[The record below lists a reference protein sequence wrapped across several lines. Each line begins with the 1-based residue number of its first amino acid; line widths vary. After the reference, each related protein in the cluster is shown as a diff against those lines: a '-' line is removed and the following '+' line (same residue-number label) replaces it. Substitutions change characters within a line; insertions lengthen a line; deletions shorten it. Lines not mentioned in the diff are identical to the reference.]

1 MKEVIMQDEIINN
14 ILKSA
19 NLSVTVSRKKILS
32 LFLATDGALSHADIE
47 QEADEKMDRITIY
60 RTLQAFVQKGIIH
73 IIPTTDNSIRY
84 ALCKDECSE
93 GHHHDQH
100 VHFVCS
106 ECHTTY
112 CLEHTNVPHVKLPSG
127 FTEAQTEVIVNGLC
141 ARCHA

>member
-1 MKEVIMQDEIINN
+1 MEVNMQEETIAQV
-14 ILKSA
+14 LKFA
-19 NLSVTVSRKKILS
+19 NLSVTSSRKKILD
-32 LFLATDGALSHADIE
+32 LFLTANGALSHADIE

-100 VHFVCS
+100 VHFVCN

-112 CLEHTNVPHVKLPSG
+112 CLDQTNVPHVKLPSG
-127 FTEAQTEVIVNGLC
+127 FQETQTEV
-141 ARCHA
+141 